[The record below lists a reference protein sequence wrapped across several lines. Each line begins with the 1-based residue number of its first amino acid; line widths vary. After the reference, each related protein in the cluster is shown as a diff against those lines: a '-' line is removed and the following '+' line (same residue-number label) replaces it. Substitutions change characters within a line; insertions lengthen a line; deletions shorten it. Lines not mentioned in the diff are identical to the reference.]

1 MTEEMI
7 TEDRYPDNESLV
19 GHVISE
25 FQRFLESSGTFGT
38 PQGARMVFN
47 LERWYGLE
55 TFSDKLNF
63 HLASRKNSGFDF
75 QFSCQTLIK
84 DKINV

>member
-47 LERWYGLE
+47 LER
-55 TFSDKLNF
+55 
-63 HLASRKNSGFDF
+63 
-75 QFSCQTLIK
+75 
-84 DKINV
+84 